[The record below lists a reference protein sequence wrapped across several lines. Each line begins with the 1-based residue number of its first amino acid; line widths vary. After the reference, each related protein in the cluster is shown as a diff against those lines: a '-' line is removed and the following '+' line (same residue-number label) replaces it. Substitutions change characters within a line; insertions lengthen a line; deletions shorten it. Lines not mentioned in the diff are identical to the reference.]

1 MSSRAP
7 YRVDK
12 GAGVRQVARLWRTA
26 SGRGFI
32 MLAAMS
38 MLFGFA
44 LNAQQNI
51 VTNYFESVL
60 HLQGPQF
67 GYITAIR
74 EIPGFLL
81 IFLTALFYRV
91 SLQRVTAGA
100 LVLLAVGYAL
110 FGLSHS
116 FWTVAPWMILSSMG
130 YHTVL
135 QTQYSLGMSLTS
147 EAKSGSILGRMAAL
161 TQGGSLAALV
171 IILVVFHFH
180 PGIYRPT
187 FVVLGGVALLAAVA
201 IFGFPHLHDGQERAQ
216 AAKRDRIVLKR
227 EYRYYYYLSLLDGG
241 RQQVFFSFGLW
252 VLVHRYHLSVAQ
264 ISGVLIAVTFVSM
277 VSGPWVGR
285 MIDVH
290 GERRM
295 LSIINV
301 AYVVALGGYALAN
314 NVVIACLCYVL
325 YTFIMP
331 LSPIGAATYLRKV
344 AVAEEIAPSLAM
356 GVTLQ
361 HAAAIVVPI
370 TTGIILNYVG
380 YQIPFL
386 IACVFASFTFFV
398 TRRLDPQSQRS
409 ALRIAA
415 DNARMSAANDVAEA
429 AAVAESGEGIATTAT
444 VRAIPAASASS
455 D

>member
-1 MSSRAP
+1 
-7 YRVDK
+7 
-12 GAGVRQVARLWRTA
+12 
-26 SGRGFI
+26 

-38 MLFGFA
+38 VLFGFA

-110 FGLSHS
+110 FGLSNS

-147 EAKSGSILGRMAAL
+147 EAKSGSILGRMAAI

-171 IILVVFHFH
+171 IILVVFHVH
-180 PGIYRPT
+180 PAIYRPT

-201 IFGFPHLHDGQERAQ
+201 IFGFPHLHDGEERQQ
-216 AAKRDRIVLKR
+216 AARRDRVVLKR

-277 VSGPWVGR
+277 VSGPWVGQ

-386 IACVFASFTFFV
+386 IACVFASFTFVV

-415 DNARMSAANDVAEA
+415 DNARMSAVNDVAEA
-429 AAVAESGEGIATTAT
+429 AAVAESGEGVGGGGIAATAT
-444 VRAIPAASASS
+444 IGSIPAASASS

>member
-1 MSSRAP
+1 MTCGQ
-7 YRVDK
+7 
-12 GAGVRQVARLWRTA
+12 GAGVRQIARMWQTA

-38 MLFGFA
+38 LFFGFA
-44 LNAQQNI
+44 LNAQQNV
-51 VTNYFESVL
+51 VTNYFEGVL
-60 HLQGPQF
+60 HLAGPQF

-81 IFLTALFYRV
+81 IFLSALFYRV

-100 LVLLAVGYAL
+100 LVLLAVGFAL
-110 FGLSHS
+110 FGLSNS
-116 FWTVAPWMILSSMG
+116 FWSVAPWVVISSMG

-135 QTQYSLGMSLTS
+135 QTQYSLGLDLTS
-147 EAKSGSILGRMAAL
+147 EGKSGAILGQMAAI
-161 TQGGSLAALV
+161 TQGGSLTALV
-171 IILVVFHFH
+171 IILFVFHFH
-180 PGIYRPT
+180 PAIFRPT
-187 FVVLGGVALLAAVA
+187 FVVCGIVAALAAVA
-201 IFGFPHLHDGQERAQ
+201 IVGFPHLHDGEERPQ
-216 AAKRDRIVLKR
+216 AAHRDRVVLKR

-252 VLVHRYHLSVAQ
+252 VLVHRYQLSVAQ

-277 VSGPWVGR
+277 ASGPWVGR
-285 MIDVH
+285 MIDAH
-290 GERRM
+290 GERLM

-361 HAAAIVVPI
+361 HAAAIVVPV

-380 YQIPFL
+380 YQIPFV
-386 IACVFASFTFFV
+386 IACGFASFTFFV

-415 DNARMSAANDVAEA
+415 DNARLSATDDAAEA
-429 AAVAESGEGIATTAT
+429 AAVAESGEGSATTAD
-444 VRAIPAASASS
+444 VRSISAASASS

>member
-1 MSSRAP
+1 
-7 YRVDK
+7 
-12 GAGVRQVARLWRTA
+12 VRQVARMWQTA
-26 SGRGFI
+26 AGRGFI

-38 MLFGFA
+38 LFFGFA

-51 VTNYFESVL
+51 VTNYFEGVL
-60 HLQGPQF
+60 HLAGPQF

-100 LVLLAVGYAL
+100 LVLLAVGFAL
-110 FGLSHS
+110 FGLSNS
-116 FWTVAPWMILSSMG
+116 FWSVAPWVVISSMG

-135 QTQYSLGMSLTS
+135 QTQYSLGMNLTS
-147 EAKSGSILGRMAAL
+147 EGKSGAILGQMAAI
-161 TQGGSLAALV
+161 TQGGSLTALV
-171 IILVVFHFH
+171 IILFVFHFH
-180 PGIYRPT
+180 PSIFRPT
-187 FVVLGGVALLAAVA
+187 FVVLSGVALLAAVA
-201 IFGFPHLHDGQERAQ
+201 IVGFPHLHDGEERPQ
-216 AAKRDRIVLKR
+216 AARRDRVVLKR

-277 VSGPWVGR
+277 ASGPWVGR
-285 MIDVH
+285 MIDAH

-386 IACVFASFTFFV
+386 IACGFASFTFVV

-415 DNARMSAANDVAEA
+415 DNARISGVNIGKDAVVGEA
-429 AAVAESGEGIATTAT
+429 VGGEGIASTGAT
-444 VRAIPAASASS
+444 RSNSAIATSS

>member
-1 MSSRAP
+1 
-7 YRVDK
+7 
-12 GAGVRQVARLWRTA
+12 VRQVARMWQTA
-26 SGRGFI
+26 AGRGFI

-38 MLFGFA
+38 LFFGFA

-51 VTNYFESVL
+51 VTNYFEGVL
-60 HLQGPQF
+60 HLAGPQF

-100 LVLLAVGYAL
+100 LVLLAVGFAL
-110 FGLSHS
+110 FGLSNS
-116 FWTVAPWMILSSMG
+116 FWSVAPWVVISSMG

-135 QTQYSLGMSLTS
+135 QTQYSLGMNLTS
-147 EAKSGSILGRMAAL
+147 EGKSGAILGQMAAI
-161 TQGGSLAALV
+161 TQGGSLTALV
-171 IILVVFHFH
+171 IILFVFHFH
-180 PGIYRPT
+180 PSIFRPT

-201 IFGFPHLHDGQERAQ
+201 IVGFPHLHDGEERPQ
-216 AAKRDRIVLKR
+216 AARRDRVVLKR

-277 VSGPWVGR
+277 ASGPWVGR
-285 MIDVH
+285 MIDAH

-361 HAAAIVVPI
+361 HAAAIVVPV

-415 DNARMSAANDVAEA
+415 DNARMAAENDVAEA
-429 AAVAESGEGIATTAT
+429 TAVAESGEGIVTTADI
-444 VRAIPAASASS
+444 RSIPAASASS

>member
-1 MSSRAP
+1 MW
-7 YRVDK
+7 
-12 GAGVRQVARLWRTA
+12 QTA
-26 SGRGFI
+26 AGRGFI
-32 MLAAMS
+32 MLATMS
-38 MLFGFA
+38 ALFGFA
-44 LNAQQNI
+44 MNAQQNV

-100 LVLLAVGYAL
+100 LVLLAVGYTL
-110 FGLSHS
+110 FGRSSS
-116 FWTVAPWMILSSMG
+116 FWTVAPWVIISSMG

-135 QTQYSLGMSLTS
+135 QTQYSLGMSLTT
-147 EAKSGSILGRMAAL
+147 EEKSGSILGRMAAIS
-161 TQGGSLAALV
+161 QGGSLAALV
-171 IILVVFHFH
+171 IILIVYHYH
-180 PGIYRPT
+180 PNIFRPT
-187 FVVLGGVALLAAVA
+187 FVVLGGVALLGACA
-201 IFGFPHLHDGQERAQ
+201 IFAFPHLHDGVERQQ
-216 AAKRDRIVLKR
+216 AAKRDRVVFKK

-264 ISGVLIAVTFVSM
+264 ISGVLIAVTFISM
-277 VSGPWVGR
+277 ASGPWVGR

-295 LSIINV
+295 LSIINI

-331 LSPIGAATYLRKV
+331 LSPIGAATYLNKV
-344 AVAEEIAPSLAM
+344 AVAEEVAPSLAM

-361 HAAAIVVPI
+361 HAAAIVVPV
-370 TTGIILNYVG
+370 TTGIILNFVG

-386 IACVFASFTFFV
+386 IACGFACFTFFV
-398 TRRLDPQSQRS
+398 TQRLDPASQRS
-409 ALRIAA
+409 AMRIAA
-415 DNARMSAANDVAEA
+415 DNARMKAVNDVAEA
-429 AAVAESGEGIATTAT
+429 AAVAEAGEGWGGDGIAANGSI
-444 VRAIPAASASS
+444 RSIPAASTGS